1 MGDKRRESLDRR
13 LSMKA
18 SDVSLILTTTQGDF
32 TQLDVPQLYVE
43 IQSHRASLE
52 RSMSRQI
59 SFEDALYSWMENI
72 YHPIMDQVKENM
84 KVRIASSGK
93 RLAEAYFDIYELAQ
107 ENDFRDI
114 PEAVQRYVD
123 ENGKSVFDFM
133 LAMLHLKRMNE
144 QKQKEAI

>member
-1 MGDKRRESLDRR
+1 
-13 LSMKA
+13 MKA

-107 ENDFRDI
+107 ENDLWMRT
-114 PEAVQRYVD
+114 ERASSTSCLQC
-123 ENGKSVFDFM
+123 ST
-133 LAMLHLKRMNE
+133 
-144 QKQKEAI
+144 

>member
-1 MGDKRRESLDRR
+1 M
-13 LSMKA
+13 
-18 SDVSLILTTTQGDF
+18 
-32 TQLDVPQLYVE
+32 QLDVPQLYVE

-123 ENGKSVFDFM
+123 ENGKSIFDFM

>member
-1 MGDKRRESLDRR
+1 
-13 LSMKA
+13 MKA
-18 SDVSLILTTTQGDF
+18 SDVSLILTTTEGHF

-72 YHPIMDQVKENM
+72 YHPIMNQVMEST

-93 RLAEAYFDIYELAQ
+93 RLSEVYFEIYDLAQ
-107 ENDFRDI
+107 ENDFLDI
-114 PEAVQRYVD
+114 PAAVQRYVD
-123 ENGKSVFDFM
+123 ENAKSIFDFM
-133 LAMLHLKRMNE
+133 LAMFHLKKASE